1 MQSSS
6 SRTRVN
12 ARCFRS
18 RRLFTTGSC
27 VKCADSVHMLVA
39 ASRAA
44 ARTPLPPPSAVLKV
58 LHRPAPLPA
67 STLASEA
74 FGNANTQAGRN
85 GAAAA
90 GAVHAPAQPVSA
102 RVKELR
108 RKLGDKIELIVRLF
122 KRYDLN
128 GNGQLDR
135 AEFKAS
141 VRGVLEL
148 QSIDDEAACDRLFD
162 DFDHD
167 HSGEISHYE
176 CIRFMLL
183 SVLQASVSRVISLF
197 KLWDADCDGTVDKDE
212 FLHGFE
218 TMGFDVKVMREAICQ
233 LFDELDE
240 DGSGTLDY
248 EELSRTLKR
257 PGDSARQ
264 MAAEIHERCVER
276 AEQAGLPSHES
287 SHVPAL
293 TLALAATKFRS
304 RALPRRPPDAIA
316 AAARAAVE
324 ADTPSSLAQRAAAAP
339 AQSDASVSLEDHP
352 HVEGPSKS
360 VWLGAYLNG
369 LVAARVHRRRPP
381 MNSVA
386 VAEDLAFAQL
396 PMQPSASSRGPQP
409 TSSPLGTM
417 QRANLARPRSAPGV
431 AGPVNLAR
439 PRSAPGVAGS
449 GPAGAAKVRRHDR
462 SGDLSGV
469 AFGIAHR
476 SAPMLP
482 PRPPPPNADL
492 VGPQTSAKWR
502 SSPSWPTIVPLSF
515 SQQTIRVL

>member
-1 MQSSS
+1 M
-6 SRTRVN
+6 
-12 ARCFRS
+12 
-18 RRLFTTGSC
+18 
-27 VKCADSVHMLVA
+27 MLVA

-44 ARTPLPPPSAVLKV
+44 ARTPMPPPSAVLKV
-58 LHRPAPLPA
+58 PHRPAPLPA

-360 VWLGAYLNG
+360 VSLGAYLNG

-417 QRANLARPRSAPGV
+417 QRTNLARPRSAPGVAGPANLARPRSAPGV
-431 AGPVNLAR
+431 AGSVNLAR

>member
-1 MQSSS
+1 MN
-6 SRTRVN
+6 RG
-12 ARCFRS
+12 A
-18 RRLFTTGSC
+18 
-27 VKCADSVHMLVA
+27 VKILEKLCMLVA

-44 ARTPLPPPSAVLKV
+44 RAPLPQPSAVLKV
-58 LHRPAPLPA
+58 PHRPAPLPA
-67 STLASEA
+67 STPASEA
-74 FGNANTQAGRN
+74 FGNANTQAGQN

-90 GAVHAPAQPVSA
+90 GAAHAPAQPVSA

-122 KRYDLN
+122 KKYDLN

-135 AEFKAS
+135 AEFKSS

-148 QSIDDEAACDRLFD
+148 RSIDDEACDRLFD

-197 KLWDADCDGTVDKDE
+197 KLWDADCDGTVDKEE

-257 PGDSARQ
+257 PGNSARQ
-264 MAAEIHERCVER
+264 MAAEIHERRVER
-276 AEQAGLPSHES
+276 GVERGGAEQAPPKSSGPSGPP
-287 SHVPAL
+287 SHVPASPL
-293 TLALAATKFRS
+293 TLAFAATKFRR
-304 RALPRRPPDAIA
+304 RALPPPRRPPDAIA

-324 ADTPSSLAQRAAAAP
+324 ADTPSSLARRAAAAP
-339 AQSDASVSLEDHP
+339 AQSDASVSLEDYP
-352 HVEGPSKS
+352 HVEVPSES
-360 VWLGAYLNG
+360 VSLGAYLND
-369 LVAARVHRRRPP
+369 LVATRVHRRPP
-381 MNSVA
+381 NSA
-386 VAEDLAFAQL
+386 AERLAPAQL
-396 PMQPSASSRGPQP
+396 PMQPCASSRGPQP
-409 TSSPLGTM
+409 SSSPLGTM
-417 QRANLARPRSAPGV
+417 QRANLARPRSAPTM
-431 AGPVNLAR
+431 
-439 PRSAPGVAGS
+439 S
-449 GPAGAAKVRRHDR
+449 GPGAAGVAKVRRHDR

-482 PRPPPPNADL
+482 PRPPPPTVGL